1 MSAVTTPYSAAGS
14 RITWRVAAAGAA
26 AVFMLALPVAI
37 ITTNVRLLF
46 GARPLYVY
54 AVDTY
59 DAPAVTGIPRPELV
73 RGVDDLRAY
82 LFDDRERL
90 SLQVTNA
97 QGQQEPLFNERE
109 VLHMRD
115 VKHLLRGFF
124 TAQVIALALIGAYA
138 VPCLI
143 LHQRGGLL
151 HLLRLTWYAML
162 GFLAC
167 GIAFG
172 VVAAIDF
179 DALFTQFHLISFS
192 NDLWLLDPR
201 TDHLLQLFPDPF
213 WHLASSLLIGGILAQ
228 VLIIAAAAT
237 LGRRWLE
244 RRGRPLAP
252 ADPDGSARA

>member
-14 RITWRVAAAGAA
+14 RIAWRVAAAGAA
-26 AVFMLALPVAI
+26 ALFMLALPVAI

-46 GARPLYVY
+46 GARPLYLY
-54 AVDTY
+54 AVESY
-59 DAPAVTGIPRPELV
+59 DAPAVTGIPQSELV

-97 QGQQEPLFNERE
+97 RGQQEPLFNERE

-115 VKHLLRGFF
+115 VKNLLRGFF
-124 TAQVIALALIGAYA
+124 TAQAIALAVIAVYA
-138 VPCLI
+138 VPRLI
-143 LHQRGGLL
+143 LQRRAGLN

-162 GFLAC
+162 GFLAF
-167 GIAFG
+167 GVAFG
-172 VVAAIDF
+172 VAAAIDF

-228 VLIIAAAAT
+228 VLIIAAVAK
-237 LGRRWLE
+237 LGGRWLE
-244 RRGRPLAP
+244 RRGRKRGPAAP
-252 ADPDGSARA
+252 GG